1 MIDEKKLRRMK
12 SGLIKKPHLGKQIL
26 IDEDIINKRHHR
38 GKRLVDVDVENV
50 ELLKIWGNSEKLV
63 RPGQNDDLIPI
74 KTLIAL
80 VVDLITVQLMLMD
93 WSPHYW

>member
-1 MIDEKKLRRMK
+1 MK

-50 ELLKIWGNSEKLV
+50 ELLKI
-63 RPGQNDDLIPI
+63 
-74 KTLIAL
+74 
-80 VVDLITVQLMLMD
+80 
-93 WSPHYW
+93 

>member
-26 IDEDIINKRHHR
+26 IDEEIINKRHHR
-38 GKRLVDVDVENV
+38 GKRLVDVENV
-50 ELLKIWGNSEKLV
+50 EVLKIWGNSEKLV

-74 KTLIAL
+74 KNLIA
-80 VVDLITVQLMLMD
+80 
-93 WSPHYW
+93 